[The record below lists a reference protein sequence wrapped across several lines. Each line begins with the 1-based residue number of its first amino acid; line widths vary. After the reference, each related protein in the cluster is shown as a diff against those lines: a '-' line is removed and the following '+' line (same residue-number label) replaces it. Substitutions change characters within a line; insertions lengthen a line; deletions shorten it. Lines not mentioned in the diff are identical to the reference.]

1 MRSRQSLIQRA
12 LLGSLCLAAW
22 FTAQGDPAPGRASTV
37 TVSEGTNLAAT
48 ISPDRKTLILDLQ
61 TSLWRLPAGGGTAK
75 RLTDGVLEASHPDWS
90 PKGDLVAF
98 QSFRGG
104 TFHIWLMKPDGTGQR
119 QLTEGHGDDRDPR
132 FSPDGKRVAFSSDR
146 ALHGNYDIWVVEL
159 GSGKMTQWTSDNADE
174 YEPAWSPDGAEIAF
188 VSGMGSVGTAIR
200 AAHEGASPRTVVEAP
215 EGARVN
221 APSWSPDAKQVAYVQ
236 TAGNKVRLMVSG
248 KAVGIADDVF
258 PFPPTWLSAEQVL
271 YTANGKIWKTRIATG
286 ATDNIPF
293 QATFQLTRSE
303 YKRRVPDFDSTADRA
318 VKGILA
324 PAISPDGKRVAFEA
338 LNQLW
343 LLEIGGAA
351 TALTNDQFYKQAP
364 VWSPDGTRLAYSSDK
379 DGTANVYVLDLA
391 TRKERRLTNL
401 RESAGLNPVWSPDGK
416 QIAYQSQEGTVYV
429 IDAAGGA
436 PREVIRTTY
445 EPGRPSWSANGK
457 ALSLAVLRAYSK
469 RYREGTSLI
478 LTADPA
484 TGKQVLTEPAPY
496 KSIMT
501 RGLDGPV
508 YSPAGGQMAY
518 VMDGYLWVRAVDA
531 NGLPVSEA
539 RPITEEMTDAPSW
552 SGDGKHLLYLSAG
565 KMRLIAADGKTPP
578 VSVPVNLSWR
588 REPSSKKTVI
598 HAGRLW
604 DGSGAAVRSEM
615 DITVVGRRIQAIEPH
630 REEAHRG
637 ADLLVDGSN
646 LTALPGLWEAHNHR
660 YGGQVASGDRA
671 GRIWLAYGF
680 TTLQSQGD
688 AAYAQM

>member
-1 MRSRQSLIQRA
+1 
-12 LLGSLCLAAW
+12 
-22 FTAQGDPAPGRASTV
+22 V

-61 TSLWRLPAGGGTAK
+61 TSLWRLPAGGGAAK

-200 AAHEGASPRTVVEAP
+200 AANEGASPRTVVEAP

-351 TALTNDQFYKQAP
+351 TALTKTNSTNRPLCGRRTARAWRTHRTRMVRRMFTSSISQPARNGA
-364 VWSPDGTRLAYSSDK
+364 SPICASRPASIPCGRRMGSRSPIR
-379 DGTANVYVLDLA
+379 V
-391 TRKERRLTNL
+391 RK
-401 RESAGLNPVWSPDGK
+401 
-416 QIAYQSQEGTVYV
+416 
-429 IDAAGGA
+429 
-436 PREVIRTTY
+436 
-445 EPGRPSWSANGK
+445 
-457 ALSLAVLRAYSK
+457 
-469 RYREGTSLI
+469 
-478 LTADPA
+478 
-484 TGKQVLTEPAPY
+484 
-496 KSIMT
+496 
-501 RGLDGPV
+501 
-508 YSPAGGQMAY
+508 
-518 VMDGYLWVRAVDA
+518 
-531 NGLPVSEA
+531 
-539 RPITEEMTDAPSW
+539 APS
-552 SGDGKHLLYLSAG
+552 
-565 KMRLIAADGKTPP
+565 T
-578 VSVPVNLSWR
+578 
-588 REPSSKKTVI
+588 
-598 HAGRLW
+598 
-604 DGSGAAVRSEM
+604 
-615 DITVVGRRIQAIEPH
+615 
-630 REEAHRG
+630 
-637 ADLLVDGSN
+637 
-646 LTALPGLWEAHNHR
+646 
-660 YGGQVASGDRA
+660 
-671 GRIWLAYGF
+671 
-680 TTLQSQGD
+680 
-688 AAYAQM
+688 